1 MSSDDLVTLFQTR
14 LGLSEAK
21 AKETAKNTALSANLK
36 TALDE
41 ACSAAGS
48 DAGLAGKGSL
58 LYTAASKVK
67 PQTATHLPLLAKM
80 IAAGKL
86 DTEVRVQAGLD
97 YLLQH
102 NAAAG
107 SAVDVA
113 GLEEACGVG
122 IVVTPEMIEQEVG
135 RSQGFLLDI

>member
-1 MSSDDLVTLFQTR
+1 MSCSDDLVTLFQTG

-36 TALDE
+36 TALD
-41 ACSAAGS
+41 SSAGS
-48 DAGLAGKGSL
+48 DLAGKGSL

-86 DTEVRVQAGLD
+86 DSEVRVQAGLD

-102 NAAAG
+102 SSHVQNKNRTVRG
-107 SAVDVA
+107 
-113 GLEEACGVG
+113 
-122 IVVTPEMIEQEVG
+122 G
-135 RSQGFLLDI
+135 RPSDTKRLGRNKT